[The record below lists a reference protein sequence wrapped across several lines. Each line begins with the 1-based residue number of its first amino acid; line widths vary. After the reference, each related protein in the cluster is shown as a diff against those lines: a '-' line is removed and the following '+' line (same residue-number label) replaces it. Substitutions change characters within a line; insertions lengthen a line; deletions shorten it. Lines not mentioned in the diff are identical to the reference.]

1 LSIWSGWLHADV
13 AKLHQ
18 QYGDVVRIS
27 PDEISLA
34 RVDAFHDIYSNAPG
48 RQALP
53 KSKLWHGAAPGRPL
67 SVLNALDPKTHARF
81 RKAMDSAFTEKA
93 VRMQEPVV
101 QKHVSLFIDQLE
113 KISSANPNGAVVDIV
128 RWFCF
133 VTFDL
138 MGDLGFGES
147 FGCLE
152 TGETHPWIAMIFA
165 SLRAATLRVSLKFY
179 PSLSWLLGLCI
190 PKSVMQ
196 KQIQHWQLA
205 VEKMNRRLSQEQERP
220 DLLSMIKRDDKG
232 IKGITLAELQATA
245 SVLIVAGSE
254 TTASVLSGITNYL
267 VKKPQTLATLTDEVR
282 SSFGSESDMSIS
294 ALKSLPYLDAVIQE
308 GLRLCNPT

>member
-1 LSIWSGWLHADV
+1 
-13 AKLHQ
+13 
-18 QYGDVVRIS
+18 
-27 PDEISLA
+27 
-34 RVDAFHDIYSNAPG
+34 
-48 RQALP
+48 
-53 KSKLWHGAAPGRPL
+53 
-67 SVLNALDPKTHARF
+67 
-81 RKAMDSAFTEKA
+81 M
-93 VRMQEPVV
+93 

-152 TGETHPWIAMIFA
+152 SGETHPWIAMIFA

-220 DLLSMIKRDDKG
+220 DLISMIKRDDEG
-232 IKGITLAELQATA
+232 IKGITLAELHATA

-254 TTASVLSGITNYL
+254 TTVSVLSGITNYL

-282 SSFGSESDMSIS
+282 SSFASESDMSIS